1 MNGVSFQ
8 QFDDFDASQ
17 EDFLNAKQCAEYLRI
32 SESYFYKL
40 RKKYPDLPSYEFG
53 RRRYY
58 KGAEVR
64 RFLFTQGQGINVR

>member
-1 MNGVSFQ
+1 MAVPFE
-8 QFDDFDASQ
+8 QFDDFDASK
-17 EDFLNAKQCAEYLRI
+17 EDFLNAKQCAKYLGI

-40 RKKYPDLPSYEFG
+40 RRKYPGLPSYKFG

-64 RFLFTQGQGINVR
+64 RFLFSQAM